1 VADIATLTASEV
13 VVRMGEIAV
22 SRAPGDVLVSV
33 GLGSCIGLAL
43 VCRRVRACGLAH
55 VMLPVSTG
63 REGRDDPVGAARPG
77 KYADQAVPALLAGVG
92 LLGARPATLDAIL
105 VGGAQMFKGSVGM
118 DIGAR
123 NETAVRAALAGAG
136 VRVIAAATAGG
147 LGRTI
152 RVHVADG
159 TVTVRE
165 AGAHEVTLR

>member
-1 VADIATLTASEV
+1 VTDIATLTASEV

-22 SRAPGDVLVSV
+22 SRTPEDVLVSV

-43 VCRRVRACGLAH
+43 VCRGVRACGLAH
-55 VMLPVSTG
+55 VMLP
-63 REGRDDPVGAARPG
+63 EAAGRDARDRPG
-77 KYADQAVPALLAGVG
+77 KYADQGVPALLAGLG
-92 LLGARPATLDAIL
+92 LLGARPVTLDAIL

-118 DIGAR
+118 EIGAR
-123 NETAVRAALAGAG
+123 NETAVRAALAGTG
-136 VRVIAAATAGG
+136 VRVIAAATAGS

-159 TVTVRE
+159 SVTVRE

>member
-1 VADIATLTASEV
+1 VTDLATITATEV

-22 SRAPGDVLVSV
+22 SRTPGEVLTSV

-55 VMLPVSTG
+55 VMLPESTG
-63 REGRDDPVGAARPG
+63 RDAHDRPG
-77 KYADQAVPALLAGVG
+77 KYADKAVPALLAAVG
-92 LLGARPATLDAIL
+92 LLGGRPAALDAIV
-105 VGGAQMFKGSVGM
+105 VGGAQMFANSIGMEIGS
-118 DIGAR
+118 R
-123 NETAVRAALAGAG
+123 NEAAVRAALARAG

-147 LGRTI
+147 IGRTI

-165 AGAHEVTLR
+165 AGAQEATLR

>member
-1 VADIATLTASEV
+1 VTDIATLTATEI

-22 SRAPGDVLVSV
+22 SRAPGDVLISV

-55 VMLPVSTG
+55 VMLPESA
-63 REGRDDPVGAARPG
+63 GRDAYDRPG

-123 NETAVRAALAGAG
+123 NEAAVRAGLADAG
-136 VRVIAAATAGG
+136 VPVIAAATAGG

>member
-1 VADIATLTASEV
+1 MTDLATLTASEI

-55 VMLPVSTG
+55 VMLPESA
-63 REGRDDPVGAARPG
+63 GRDARDRPG
-77 KYADQAVPALLAGVG
+77 KYADQAVPALLAGLG
-92 LLGARPATLDAIL
+92 LLGARPITLDAIV
-105 VGGAQMFKGSVGM
+105 VGGAQMFTGSIGM
-118 DIGAR
+118 EIGAR
-123 NETAVRAALAGAG
+123 NEAAVRAALAGAG

>member
-1 VADIATLTASEV
+1 VTDIATLTASEV

-22 SRAPGDVLVSV
+22 SRAPGDVLLSV

-55 VMLPVSTG
+55 VMLPESAG
-63 REGRDDPVGAARPG
+63 REASDRPG
-77 KYADQAVPALLAGVG
+77 KYADQAVPALLAGLR
-92 LLGARPATLDAIL
+92 LLGARPVTLDAIL
-105 VGGAQMFKGSVGM
+105 VGGAQMFAGSVGM
-118 DIGAR
+118 EIGAR
-123 NETAVRAALAGAG
+123 NEAAVRAALAGAG

-152 RVHVADG
+152 RVHVTDG

>member
-1 VADIATLTASEV
+1 VTDVATLTATEV

-22 SRAPGDVLVSV
+22 SRAPGDVLISV

-55 VMLPVSTG
+55 VMLP
-63 REGRDDPVGAARPG
+63 EAAGRDARDRPG
-77 KYADQAVPALLAGVG
+77 KYADHAVPALLAAVG
-92 LLGARPATLDAIL
+92 LLGARPATLDAIV

-118 DIGAR
+118 EIGAR
-123 NETAVRAALAGAG
+123 NEAAVRAALAGAG
-136 VRVIAAATAGG
+136 VRVIAAATAGS